1 MLDLQKGFLHS
12 HPRTTPHFVNRVLV
26 GHVNMEL
33 LQAGLLFQ
41 DMFNI
46 KTKLA
51 RSEETLG
58 KQAHVVGDVKHA
70 GRKKP
75 SS

>member
-1 MLDLQKGFLHS
+1 MEFL
-12 HPRTTPHFVNRVLV
+12 L
-26 GHVNMEL
+26 
-33 LQAGLLFQ
+33 AGLLFQ

-46 KTKLA
+46 KNKTT

-58 KQAHVVGDVKHA
+58 KKAHVVGDVKHA

-75 SS
+75 CSQPLAGAEFTCKPLKILRKQLSPAIPNQPI